1 VTVAVIGGT
10 GTIGPWVVASLADR
24 GADVRVL
31 TRDADR
37 AHAVLGTGV
46 DLVQLE
52 LDDQDEVITACTG
65 AASVLLLTGHSRDMT
80 DLQLRIIRTLRRLDI
95 KIVKISGTSSAI
107 NPQGPYA
114 CREHWEIETVL
125 RASGQP
131 HVILRPNAFMQTLI
145 GQILLPSVR
154 ATGTVPNPIAD
165 AGISF
170 VDARD
175 VGDSAAAALT
185 SSAWDGETLA
195 LTGPR
200 PVTYAEL
207 AAVIGRRT
215 GLPVEVKEITPADV
229 RALMAARGTPPW
241 EAEHFEEMYEMFRRG
256 DSEFVSG
263 DVERLSGHPPRLVED
278 YLGETVSELSAQGRL
293 P

>member
-10 GTIGPWVVASLADR
+10 GTIGPWVVASLTAK

-31 TRDADR
+31 ARDADR
-37 AHAVLGTGV
+37 ARATLGGEV
-46 DLVQLE
+46 ELVPLDLG
-52 LDDQDEVITACTG
+52 DHDQVIAACTG
-65 AASVLLLTGHSRDMT
+65 ADAVLLLTEHSRDMT
-80 DLQLRIIRTLRRLDI
+80 DLQLRIIRALRRLDV
-95 KIVKISGTSSAI
+95 KIVKLSGTSSAI

-114 CREHWEIETVL
+114 CRQHWEIETVL

-131 HVILRPNAFMQTLI
+131 FVILRPNAFMQTLI
-145 GQILLPSVR
+145 GKILLPSVL

-175 VGDSAAAALT
+175 VGASAAAALT
-185 SSAWDGETLA
+185 SSAWDGETLV

-200 PVTYAEL
+200 PATYAEL
-207 AAVIGRRT
+207 AAVIGQRSGR
-215 GLPVEVKEITPADV
+215 PVLVKEITPADV
-229 RALMAARGTPPW
+229 RALMTARGTPQW

-256 DSEFVSG
+256 ESEFVSG
-263 DVERLSGHPPRLVED
+263 DVERLTDRPPRVVED
-278 YLGETVSELSAQGRL
+278 YLSETVSSLGSGDPR
-293 P
+293 